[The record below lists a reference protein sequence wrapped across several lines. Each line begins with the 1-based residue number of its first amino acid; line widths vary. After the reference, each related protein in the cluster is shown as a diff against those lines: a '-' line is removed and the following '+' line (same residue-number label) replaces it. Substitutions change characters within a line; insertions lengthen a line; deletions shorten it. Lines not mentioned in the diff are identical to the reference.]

1 MLASA
6 GFSVVTIK
14 AVMPF
19 IRKYAALCAVAACA
33 LAQGPSTPPYVT
45 DPAAL
50 VNPLIGTAN
59 GGNTFPG
66 AVVPFGMVAWSP
78 EEVSA
83 NPQRANPV
91 AAPGGYQYEAST
103 IRGFSLTHLS
113 GTGCAGASGD
123 IPFMPVTVEVTTSP
137 SADPKYN
144 SAFSHD
150 NESASAGLYTVKL
163 DNGAAVELTASERTG
178 YGRFTFP
185 SDHPAT
191 LLIRASDSETGSSEA
206 TVQIDKA
213 KRVVTGSV
221 TSGNFCGYIGRG
233 ENVDR
238 RSYYTLYFSAHF
250 DQPFASTGAWRDD
263 AVKPGETTS
272 SGGTTYGTAGYP
284 PKGKGS
290 GAWVAFDPAKS
301 SQVNVRVGIS
311 YVSVENAEA
320 NLRAESP
327 EKIKFE
333 DVATLAHRMWNLIL
347 TRIRIAGGTRDEQT
361 VFYTALYHSLLDMN
375 LFSDV
380 NGEYRG
386 MDQKTHRVDRAHQ
399 QEQFANFSGW
409 DVYRSQLQ
417 LVALIA
423 PPVASDM
430 AQSLLNQAT
439 QLEGEWDRWTHNS
452 GETHVMSGDPSA
464 PALADILAFGGD
476 RFDLKSAYASL
487 LKAATVPTAHDL
499 SNAGCNVA
507 CVGQRPS
514 LDQWLKLHYIAAK
527 SNSWGGAAETLEEAT
542 ADFAMSELARRAG
555 DHANQRVFL
564 ERAQYWKNLVN
575 PKATP
580 DGGYIQNRN
589 EDGSWPAFQPSTG
602 QGFVEGSAAVYLW
615 MVPFNAQGLFDA
627 LGGIEKAVARLDVFF
642 HNADGSL
649 AVTRKGA
656 LHAELDNEPSVAA
669 PWLYD
674 FAGKPYLTQ
683 QIVRETLNSLWSNDP
698 KGIPGNDDLGEMSSW
713 YVWSAMGL
721 YPEIPG
727 RAELVLGS
735 PLFPDIVIQRPGF
748 AITIKAPEA
757 ASTVFYVQSLK
768 VNGKAST
775 RPWLPDT
782 FVTKA
787 GRLEFKLAGDPNKEW
802 GAAPADAP
810 PSFGPARQG
819 TADEK

>member
-1 MLASA
+1 MLRFRIISC
-6 GFSVVTIK
+6 SV
-14 AVMPF
+14 
-19 IRKYAALCAVAACA
+19 LAAC
-33 LAQGPSTPPYVT
+33 LFAQTAATPPFVE
-45 DPAAL
+45 DPATL

-66 AVVPFGMVAWSP
+66 AVAPFGMLAWSP
-78 EEVSA
+78 EEVSNNA
-83 NPQRANPV
+83 QRANPV
-91 AAPGGYQYEAST
+91 AAPGGYQYDANT
-103 IRGFSLTHLS
+103 VRGFSLTHLT

-123 IPFMPVTVEVTTSP
+123 IPFMPVTLEVTSSP
-137 SADPKYN
+137 SADSRYN
-144 SAFSHD
+144 SVFSHD
-150 NESASAGLYTVKL
+150 NESATAGLYSVKL
-163 DNGAAVELTASERTG
+163 DNGAAVELTATERTG

-185 SDHPAT
+185 SDHPASM
-191 LLIRASDSETGSSEA
+191 LIRASDSETGSSEA
-206 TVQIDKA
+206 TATIDKA
-213 KRVVTGSV
+213 RRVVTGSV

-250 DQPFASTGAWRDD
+250 DQPFAATGAWRDD
-263 AVKPGETTS
+263 SVKPGETSS

-290 GAWVAFDPAKS
+290 GVWVSFDPAKS
-301 SQVNVRVGIS
+301 SQVEVRVGIS

-320 NLRAESP
+320 NLRAENP
-327 EKIKFE
+327 EKTEF
-333 DVATLAHRMWNLIL
+333 DQVAAAAHGTWKRMLE
-347 TRIRIAGGTRDEQT
+347 RIRIAGGTRDEQT

-375 LFSDV
+375 LSSDT
-380 NGEYRG
+380 NGDYRG
-386 MDQKTHRVDRAHQ
+386 MDQKIHKIDRAHQ
-399 QEQFANFSGW
+399 RAQYANFSGW

-417 LVALIA
+417 LVTLIDPTA
-423 PPVASDM
+423 GSDM

-439 QLEGEWDRWTHNS
+439 QLDGEWDRWTHNS

-464 PALADILAFGGD
+464 PAVADVAAFGGD

-487 LKAATVPTAHDL
+487 LKAATIPTAHDL

-527 SNSWGGAAETLEEAT
+527 SNSWGGAAETLEDAT

-555 DHANQRVFL
+555 DSANQKLFL
-564 ERAQYWKNLVN
+564 ERAQYWKNLFN
-575 PKATP
+575 PQAAP
-580 DGGYIQNRN
+580 EGGYIQNRN
-589 EDGSWPAFQPSTG
+589 EDGTWPRFQPSTG

-615 MVPFNAQGLFDA
+615 MIPFNVQGLFEA
-627 LGGIEKAVARLDVFF
+627 LGGTEKAVARLDAFF
-642 HNADGSL
+642 HDADGGL
-649 AVTRKGA
+649 ALTRRGP

-683 QIVRETLNSLWSNDP
+683 QMVRQTLNSLWSNSP

-735 PLFPDIVIQRPGF
+735 PLFSEIVVSHPGADAF
-748 AITIKAPEA
+748 VTIKAPEA
-757 ASTVFYVQSLK
+757 ATAVFYVQSLK
-768 VNGKAST
+768 LNGKAYSK
-775 RPWLPDT
+775 PWLPES
-782 FVTKA
+782 FAAKG
-787 GRLEFKLAGDPNKEW
+787 GRLEFKLGSDPNKEW
-802 GAAPADAP
+802 GAVLADAP
-810 PSFGPARQG
+810 PSFGP
-819 TADEK
+819 K

>member
-1 MLASA
+1 
-6 GFSVVTIK
+6 
-14 AVMPF
+14 MPL
-19 IRKYAALCAVAACA
+19 IRKFAALCWVTACVVA
-33 LAQGPSTPPYVT
+33 QTGSPPPYVT

-66 AVVPFGMVAWSP
+66 AVMPFGMVAWSP
-78 EEVSA
+78 EEASA

-91 AAPGGYQYEAST
+91 AAPGGYQYDAT
-103 IRGFSLTHLS
+103 TVRGFSLTHLS

-123 IPFMPVTVEVTTSP
+123 IPFMPVTVDVTISP
-137 SADPKYN
+137 SADSRYN

-150 NESASAGLYTVKL
+150 NESASAGLYSVKL
-163 DNGAAVELTASERTG
+163 DNGVAVELTATPRTG
-178 YGRFTFP
+178 YGRFTYP
-185 SDHPAT
+185 SDHPAA

-206 TVQIDKA
+206 TVTVDKA
-213 KRVVTGSV
+213 RRVVTGSV

-238 RSYYTLYFSAHF
+238 RSYYTLHFSAHF
-250 DQPFASTGAWRDD
+250 DQPFASTGAWQDD
-263 AVKPGETTS
+263 SVKPGETS
-272 SGGTTYGTAGYP
+272 ASGGTTYGTAGYP

-290 GAWVAFDPAKS
+290 GAWVTFDPAKS

-320 NLRAESP
+320 NLRAENP
-327 EKIKFE
+327 EKTEFE
-333 DVATLAHRMWNLIL
+333 TVGQEAHESWNRLL
-347 TRIRIAGGTRDEQT
+347 SRIRIAGGTRDEQ
-361 VFYTALYHSLLDMN
+361 VAFYTALYHSLLHMN
-375 LFSDV
+375 LFSDT

-386 MDQKTHRVDRAHQ
+386 MDQKTHKIDRTHQ
-399 QEQFANFSGW
+399 RAQYANFSGW

-417 LVALIA
+417 LVALIE
-423 PPVASDM
+423 PQVASDM

-439 QLEGEWDRWTHNS
+439 QLAGEWDRWTHNS
-452 GETHVMSGDPSA
+452 GETHVMSGDPST
-464 PALADILAFGGD
+464 PAVAAILAFGVD
-476 RFDLKSAYASL
+476 RFDLKAAYTSL
-487 LKAATVPTAHDL
+487 LKAATIPTEHDL
-499 SNAGCNVA
+499 SNVGCAVA

-527 SNSWGGAAETLEEAT
+527 SNAWGGAAETLEDAA

-555 DHANQRVFL
+555 DPANRKLFL
-564 ERAQYWKNLVN
+564 ERAQYWKNLFN

-589 EDGSWPAFQPSTG
+589 EDGSWPPFQPSTG

-615 MVPFNAQGLFDA
+615 MIPFNVQGLFDA
-627 LGGIEKAVARLDVFF
+627 LGGTEKAVTRLDAFF
-642 HNADGSL
+642 HNADGTL
-649 AVTRKGA
+649 AVTRKGP

-683 QIVRETLNSLWSNDP
+683 QIVRQTLNSLWSNDP

-721 YPEIPG
+721 YPVIPG
-727 RAELVLGS
+727 RPELLLGS
-735 PLFPDIVIQRPGF
+735 PLFSDIVISRP
-748 AITIKAPEA
+748 ASSITIRAPEA
-757 ASTVFYVQSLK
+757 ASDVFYVQSLK
-768 VNGKAST
+768 VNGRAST
-775 RPWLPDT
+775 RPWLADT
-782 FVTKA
+782 LGKVL
-787 GRLEFKLAGDPNKEW
+787 RLEFKLGSDPNKEW
-802 GAAPADAP
+802 GTAPADTP
-810 PSFGPARQG
+810 PSFSPA
-819 TADEK
+819 AK